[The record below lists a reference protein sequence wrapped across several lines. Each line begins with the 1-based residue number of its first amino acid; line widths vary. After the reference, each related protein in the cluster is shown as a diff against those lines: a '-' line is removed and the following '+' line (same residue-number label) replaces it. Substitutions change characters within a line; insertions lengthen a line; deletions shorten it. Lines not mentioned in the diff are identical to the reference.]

1 MPAGQNLHCWDDAMP
16 VKGPYLFIGVFG
28 SGLAL
33 NWAMRGG
40 TYLLGFVF
48 GSGFGFF
55 EWALGWFWDLIE
67 GVL

>member
-16 VKGPYLFIGVFG
+16 AEGPYLFIGVFG
-28 SGLAL
+28 SGLGL
-33 NWAMRGG
+33 NWAMGWG
-40 TYLLGFVF
+40 PYWVF
-48 GSGFGFF
+48 FRVRVRFF